1 MGAPESPSLRWSLQ
15 GPWQPSGWSR
25 PGGQGRCTTA
35 CSGCRRGP
43 QARAQGPAAGGGT
56 MVTPQEGARGAHPP
70 FLDPDPPPFHPD
82 PLPPPR
88 RPLLLRPPGPACP
101 CPAPPQAA
109 TRGRPAPVRGCALR
123 PHRGTVRLVGGG
135 EESSL
140 AESSLAP
147 PRWFPHHHPR
157 KGSYSARTCY
167 GTKGQASAAATL
179 LPSFLAQ
186 NSPGLSSQA

>member
-1 MGAPESPSLRWSLQ
+1 MR
-15 GPWQPSGWSR
+15 
-25 PGGQGRCTTA
+25 T
-35 CSGCRRGP
+35 
-43 QARAQGPAAGGGT
+43 
-56 MVTPQEGARGAHPP
+56 PP
-70 FLDPDPPPFHPD
+70 FLTPI
-82 PLPPPR
+82 PLPSIR
-88 RPLLLRPPGPACP
+88 IHSPLPAAPSCSVP
-101 CPAPPQAA
+101 QAQPAPAQRHPRQP
-109 TRGRPAPVRGCALR
+109 REGAPLQFEDAPSVPTG
-123 PHRGTVRLVGGG
+123 GTVRLVGGG